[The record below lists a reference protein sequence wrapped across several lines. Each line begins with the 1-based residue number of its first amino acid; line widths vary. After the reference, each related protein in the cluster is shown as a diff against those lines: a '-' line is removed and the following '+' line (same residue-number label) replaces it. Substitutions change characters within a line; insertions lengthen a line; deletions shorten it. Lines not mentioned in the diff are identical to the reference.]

1 VSRRRRWALIAAL
14 LSGCEPPLPAPL
26 ALVTRTEVRPVSS
39 SSSSATTYSPSLP
52 WQTDAVVVDPPAIL
66 DRRVA
71 LVGVRLDDTAAV
83 VAGTAWLLVVG
94 ELAGR
99 TPELVVDVGGEQ
111 LLAPIAV
118 ALHPLEWR
126 AGDVV
131 AVDFAVSPKG
141 RGVPIA
147 IGMSDAGRTWPG
159 GPIVI
164 GARAADRFD
173 ASDGARAVK
182 RRGPIV
188 LDGALDEATWQQA
201 PSFSLRPTQ
210 KGAVVTQS
218 TTVRFV
224 WDETALWVAFD
235 VDDDDP
241 HSLYRERDAPLYES
255 EVLELFI
262 DADGDHDV
270 YVELQASPTDV
281 VFDASFAGGSRRH
294 MNLGYALP
302 WTTATKAR
310 PQGYT
315 QEWMIPVAG
324 LLDVPPGEPRPG
336 ARWQIN
342 VFRLERRRR
351 DGVVVSTEASA
362 LSPPPR
368 PDFHALEALTTLVFA
383 PEHAR

>member
-1 VSRRRRWALIAAL
+1 MSRRAGWVVCVGL
-14 LSGCEPPLPAPL
+14 LGSCAPPLPPAATL
-26 ALVTRTEVRPVSS
+26 ITRTEARPL
-39 SSSSATTYSPSLP
+39 ATTTTSTSSLP
-52 WQTDAVVVDPPAIL
+52 WQGADVIAIQPPAIL
-66 DRRVA
+66 DRRLA
-71 LVGVRLDDTAAV
+71 LVGVRVDDTDDV

-99 TPELVVDVGGEQ
+99 KPELVVDVGGEQ

-126 AGDVV
+126 EGDVV

-147 IGMSDAGRTWPG
+147 IGVSDAGRTWPG
-159 GPIVI
+159 GPVVI
-164 GARAADRFD
+164 GDRAAGGVH

-201 PSFSLRPTQ
+201 PSFSLHPTP
-210 KGAVVTQS
+210 KGAVVSQA

-224 WDETALWVAFD
+224 WDETALWVGFD

-255 EVLELFI
+255 EALELFI

-281 VFDASFAGGSRRH
+281 VFDASFAGGSRQH
-294 MNLGYALP
+294 MNLGYDLS
-302 WTTATKAR
+302 WTTATKGR

-315 QEWMIPVAG
+315 QEWRIPVAG

-342 VFRLERRRR
+342 VFRLERRRSN
-351 DGVVVSTEASA
+351 GVIVATEASA
-362 LSPPPR
+362 LSPPGR

-383 PEHAR
+383 AEHAE